1 MDIRDILKSFDQL
14 TEGDSTV
21 HKAGPGGYGNRHG
34 TDDVTDQYGKPI
46 GRTSL
51 AKMNDAPAVK
61 RGKGRPPK
69 NADSSGEVKSY
80 DSSALSKAMGMGKA
94 PNPKGKPSVKH
105 SLKEYFDQMDGALSE
120 AGLAVQPM
128 PATPAVKAQQQMAT
142 KPSFMIKDPANPNMP
157 AITTQ
162 DPAVVQAAKNGTM
175 SMQKPGAAP
184 GATPAAGAGSQ
195 VKPMGEGGDVG
206 KHNNATTGF
215 DALVRKLTP
224 KYGKEAA
231 TKIAGSQL
239 KKMKMHESQGVA
251 EAAKWRSN
259 PDAYDTIQRNFDTDP
274 DRPVKVSKGDVGR
287 NTLEK
292 HWHFDA
298 PLTARS
304 RSSIMTKLGIKAQAG
319 KHGPKGVLPEQGM
332 AEGVNDDAMA
342 GLQKTID
349 FAKQH
354 GYKIYRSP
362 TGRKMRFVNKTIDH
376 EIRAR
381 VDNDGDSINVNYMDM
396 TNGTSG
402 NDDASYFDETFKRAY
417 NEALSDY
424 EYRMDDQEER
434 TGMKEAEAPQY
445 FAQSS
450 PLSSN
455 NRGVLESKKGVNPS
469 AKKEETDKKKCPP
482 MSHVKKMCQDG
493 KSMAE
498 ICKMHPDCD
507 QKELK
512 QMVADCKKKLSEGA
526 KPDFLDLD
534 KDGNKK
540 EPMKKAAADKSKG
553 AAPKKGVN
561 PFAKKKVKEGMEH
574 NLQAA
579 RLEGKSH
586 ALRKM
591 PYNCTHDDM
600 EESRCYHDGFKE
612 GLDECY
618 GQMPILGRTSVG
630 EMGQGPEVATMAS
643 YGADDMGE
651 AMYDEGNA
659 FTAGLA
665 KTPHGGKF
673 KVGGSSFTDN
683 SRYDSNLDEFAFEA
697 LDKQLNAILE
707 DKKVSEGMTVS
718 ISKGQQGSPDSVSVS
733 AQDGEADQLLSII
746 KSAGMGLFG
755 GDEQNGYG
763 APQGSAGAHGGI
775 NVVDDHD
782 GMMALMKKLSGN
794 GEMQG
799 GGDYEDEEGSGEEGH
814 MHGEEETCESCGGM
828 MEENHQC
835 ESDEQSVMGEDES
848 EDQMAYEVAETN
860 APDSGADNTNAD
872 VAGNAAAN
880 SALATAD
887 AGADEEEGKIYSSPT
902 EGMEDTTGEEAGTD
916 ALDEEGY
923 YKDPDGDEDS
933 AEDKA
938 DKADHERRSREEEK
952 LDEAEDET
960 GQLDEISQEL
970 AVKTLGKRRA
980 HGMDGWGY
988 DDAHRKADAT
998 EKRVEKKFG
1007 KDAVAAADKITDKEL
1022 YGDRKM
1028 KEETVAESF
1037 ANLYKKLAFLS
1048 EESTSEKDAKAEKAG
1063 KKVAKDIEYDEGH
1076 KGKDDNKA
1084 EKAGKKVTKDIEY
1097 DDKKDKKD
1105 KKVDES
1111 YANSADDTFEA
1122 DIDFMTKVI
1131 TGGLNKQKSTGQ
1143 TTIPVIAGQRNRMGA
1158 DGLGSPM
1165 KESTDLLKDYMKL
1178 SGL

>member
-69 NADSSGEVKSY
+69 NANSSGEVPSY

-94 PNPKGKPSVKH
+94 PKPKGKPSVKH

-184 GATPAAGAGSQ
+184 TAPGATPAAGAGSQ

-251 EAAKWRSN
+251 EGALNELSVNTLSSYGKKAEKSNAKMLDKAAGHSEKATNLYDKGTASAVAKSYDHEDEVHKLHKQVNKR
-259 PDAYDTIQRNFDTDP
+259 DANM
-274 DRPVKVSKGDVGR
+274 DRAAGKLKNKMSKGVAEGEGFSGAVEQKVKKALLQHYGKGTVTFSKTS
-287 NTLEK
+287 NGGY
-292 HWHFDA
+292 F
-298 PLTARS
+298 ARHEDDLFGDTHS
-304 RSSIMTKLGIKAQAG
+304 HQYDPETGKIDSAHSSSQYN
-319 KHGPKGVLPEQGM
+319 EEGM
-332 AEGVNDDAMA
+332 A
-342 GLQKTID
+342 
-349 FAKQH
+349 
-354 GYKIYRSP
+354 
-362 TGRKMRFVNKTIDH
+362 
-376 EIRAR
+376 
-381 VDNDGDSINVNYMDM
+381 
-396 TNGTSG
+396 
-402 NDDASYFDETFKRAY
+402 
-417 NEALSDY
+417 
-424 EYRMDDQEER
+424 
-434 TGMKEAEAPQY
+434 EAEAPQY

-455 NRGVLESKKGVNPS
+455 NRGVLESKKGVNPF

-493 KSMAE
+493 KSVAE

-526 KPDFLDLD
+526 KPDFLDID

-540 EPMKKAAADKSKG
+540 EPMKKAAADKNKG

-579 RLEGKSH
+579 RLQGKSH

-591 PYNCTHDDM
+591 PYNCTNDDM
-600 EESRCYHDGFKE
+600 EEARHYHDGFKE

-618 GQMPILGRTSVG
+618 GQMPILGRTAVG

-775 NVVDDHD
+775 SVVDDHD

-799 GGDYEDEEGSGEEGH
+799 GGDYEDEEGSSEEGH

-835 ESDEQSVMGEDES
+835 DSGEQSVMGEDES

-887 AGADEEEGKIYSSPT
+887 AGQDEEEGQVYSSPT

-923 YKDPDGDEDS
+923 YKDPDGDDES
-933 AEDKA
+933 AEDQE
-938 DKADHERRSREEEK
+938 DKKDNE
-952 LDEAEDET
+952 
-960 GQLDEISQEL
+960 
-970 AVKTLGKRRA
+970 KRR
-980 HGMDGWGY
+980 
-988 DDAHRKADAT
+988 R
-998 EKRVEKKFG
+998 E
-1007 KDAVAAADKITDKEL
+1007 
-1022 YGDRKM
+1022 
-1028 KEETVAESF
+1028 EETVAESF
-1037 ANLYKKLAFLS
+1037 ANLYKKLAYLS

-1097 DDKKDKKD
+1097 DDKKD

>member
-1 MDIRDILKSFDQL
+1 MK
-14 TEGDSTV
+14 T
-21 HKAGPGGYGNRHG
+21 
-34 TDDVTDQYGKPI
+34 
-46 GRTSL
+46 
-51 AKMNDAPAVK
+51 
-61 RGKGRPPK
+61 
-69 NADSSGEVKSY
+69 
-80 DSSALSKAMGMGKA
+80 
-94 PNPKGKPSVKH
+94 
-105 SLKEYFDQMDGALSE
+105 
-120 AGLAVQPM
+120 
-128 PATPAVKAQQQMAT
+128 
-142 KPSFMIKDPANPNMP
+142 
-157 AITTQ
+157 
-162 DPAVVQAAKNGTM
+162 AAK
-175 SMQKPGAAP
+175 
-184 GATPAAGAGSQ
+184 
-195 VKPMGEGGDVG
+195 D
-206 KHNNATTGF
+206 
-215 DALVRKLTP
+215 
-224 KYGKEAA
+224 
-231 TKIAGSQL
+231 
-239 KKMKMHESQGVA
+239 
-251 EAAKWRSN
+251 
-259 PDAYDTIQRNFDTDP
+259 
-274 DRPVKVSKGDVGR
+274 
-287 NTLEK
+287 
-292 HWHFDA
+292 
-298 PLTARS
+298 
-304 RSSIMTKLGIKAQAG
+304 
-319 KHGPKGVLPEQGM
+319 
-332 AEGVNDDAMA
+332 
-342 GLQKTID
+342 
-349 FAKQH
+349 
-354 GYKIYRSP
+354 
-362 TGRKMRFVNKTIDH
+362 
-376 EIRAR
+376 
-381 VDNDGDSINVNYMDM
+381 
-396 TNGTSG
+396 
-402 NDDASYFDETFKRAY
+402 
-417 NEALSDY
+417 
-424 EYRMDDQEER
+424 
-434 TGMKEAEAPQY
+434 
-445 FAQSS
+445 
-450 PLSSN
+450 
-455 NRGVLESKKGVNPS
+455 
-469 AKKEETDKKKCPP
+469 
-482 MSHVKKMCQDG
+482 
-493 KSMAE
+493 
-498 ICKMHPDCD
+498 
-507 QKELK
+507 
-512 QMVADCKKKLSEGA
+512 
-526 KPDFLDLD
+526 
-534 KDGNKK
+534 
-540 EPMKKAAADKSKG
+540 
-553 AAPKKGVN
+553 
-561 PFAKKKVKEGMEH
+561 KKKVKEGMEH

-887 AGADEEEGKIYSSPT
+887 AGADEEEGKIYSSPI

-1097 DDKKDKKD
+1097 DDKKDKK
-1105 KKVDES
+1105 VDES

-1143 TTIPVIAGQRNRMGA
+1143 TTIPVIAGQRNRMGV